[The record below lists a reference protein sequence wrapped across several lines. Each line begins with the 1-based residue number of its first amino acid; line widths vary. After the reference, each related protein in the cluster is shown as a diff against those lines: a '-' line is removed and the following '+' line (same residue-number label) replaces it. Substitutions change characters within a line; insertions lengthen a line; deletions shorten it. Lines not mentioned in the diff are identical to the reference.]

1 MAMYLFCPI
10 WISTTETELLKVS
23 YADGV
28 IVLVSQSWKMLVHSQ
43 TIFKQILT
51 SIKDVSAEM
60 QRAPQRKK
68 KAIALP
74 TDKLQ
79 SSR

>member
-1 MAMYLFCPI
+1 
-10 WISTTETELLKVS
+10 
-23 YADGV
+23 
-28 IVLVSQSWKMLVHSQ
+28 MLVQSQ

-51 SIKDVSAEM
+51 SIKDVNEEM

-68 KAIALP
+68 KALALP
-74 TDKLQ
+74 TDKLS